1 MNDLVI
7 GTSNFNQNYGLSN
20 KKLKEKEI
28 QKILSLAKKNN
39 INYIDVYSE
48 FIGKDKRLNI
58 LDTFIFGDLHWNKKG
73 TKIIFDKLVSE
84 IF

>member
-28 QKILSLAKKNN
+28 QKILSLAKK
-39 INYIDVYSE
+39 
-48 FIGKDKRLNI
+48 K
-58 LDTFIFGDLHWNKKG
+58 
-73 TKIIFDKLVSE
+73 
-84 IF
+84 